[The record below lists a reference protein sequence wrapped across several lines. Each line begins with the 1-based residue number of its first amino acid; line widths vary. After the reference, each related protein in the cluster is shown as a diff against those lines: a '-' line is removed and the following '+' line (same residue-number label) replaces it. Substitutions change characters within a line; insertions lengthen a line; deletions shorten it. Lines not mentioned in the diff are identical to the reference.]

1 MDSKINLKVKTMP
14 ELTKLIQKVELD
26 SYHFLKDFLE
36 ENNLKYLALG
46 GTLLGAIRHHG
57 FIPWDD
63 DMDIGMPREDYEKFL
78 VLAKEQFVDTKYF
91 FQNPFSDPN
100 YALSYGKLLNRNTYI
115 EEKNNYNDAK
125 KGVFI
130 DIFPIDRIPN
140 SAEKQRQQY
149 LNIKRLDS
157 RLYLRLRYNFIDNP
171 IKRFYSP
178 LNDQQ
183 LSAARDFKIQRENI
197 MREYEDSENLS
208 LFKNLASQY
217 DYEAEIFSDEQFD
230 NIIEV
235 PFENTTIPVFADYDK
250 ILKNIYGDYMSLPP
264 ENQQT
269 SKHIN
274 RLIMDNQEFTQ

>member
-1 MDSKINLKVKTMP
+1 MP

-26 SYHFLKDFLE
+26 SYHFLKDFLV

-130 DIFPIDRIPN
+130 DIFPIDIIPN